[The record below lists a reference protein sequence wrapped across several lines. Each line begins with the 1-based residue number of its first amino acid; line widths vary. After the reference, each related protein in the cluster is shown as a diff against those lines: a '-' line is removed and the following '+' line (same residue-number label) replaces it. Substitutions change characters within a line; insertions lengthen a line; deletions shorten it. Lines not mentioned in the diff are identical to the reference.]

1 MLKKRLIF
9 ILFFQDGIF
18 HLSRNFTLQKVGDSN
33 WLIEK
38 FKFLSIGDFIDEL
51 VVLDVSR
58 DRENIDN
65 IKILESSLKIIMKE
79 LFVPLTIGGGI
90 NNLETARKCFEMGA
104 DKILLNTSIICDQDF
119 VKECVTKFGSQAI
132 VGSIDVR
139 KKAESYE
146 TFIKNGTELYG
157 SLTNHLKLIEDLK
170 LGEVL
175 INNIDRDGTGVGF
188 DLSLYSLIP
197 EMSIP
202 IIISGGAGKPEHFS
216 EALLLDG
223 VSAVGT
229 GNLFNFIGTGF
240 ENARNHLSSKLT
252 SVRKI

>member
-9 ILFFQDGIF
+9 ILFFEDGIF

-38 FKFLSIGDFIDEL
+38 FKFLSIGDYIDEL
-51 VVLDVSR
+51 VVIDVSR
-58 DRENIDN
+58 NRKNIN
-65 IKILESSLKIIMKE
+65 NLNILESSLKTVMKGI
-79 LFVPLTIGGGI
+79 FVPLTIGGGI
-90 NNLETARKCFEMGA
+90 NNLKAARKCFEMGA
-104 DKILLNTSIICDQDF
+104 DKILLNSSIVNDQDF
-119 VKECVTKFGSQAI
+119 VKECVKKFGSQAI

-139 KKAESYE
+139 KKDDTYQTYIE
-146 TFIKNGTELYG
+146 NGTKLYG
-157 SLTNHLKLIEDLK
+157 SLTSHLQLTEDLE
-170 LGEVL
+170 LGEIL

-188 DLSLYSLIP
+188 DLNLCTFIP
-197 EMSIP
+197 DMSMP

-216 EALLLDG
+216 ETLLLDSI
-223 VSAVGT
+223 SAVGT

-240 ENARNHLSSKLT
+240 ENARTHLCKELT